1 MPLIVQRGEGWMLQK
16 YISEPFVAERTE
28 QPYVGIPILA
38 GLSEWEEVNG
48 LVGELFEWLK
58 TQGTKPAGAP
68 FFRYWCMGDSEGK
81 YNMEVGVPV
90 KRMVAGDRRVVV
102 GYIPGGSYVTAM
114 HKGHPENL
122 EKSLEALEQWAM
134 QEGLDI
140 DKRWEGEAEIWNGR
154 FEFYVTDMEVEED
167 LNKWAIEI
175 AFLLLGDDAA

>member
-1 MPLIVQRGEGWMLQK
+1 MPLIVYRGEGRMLQK
-16 YISEPFVAERTE
+16 YISEPLVEERTE
-28 QPYVGIPILA
+28 QPYVGISVLA

-58 TQGTKPAGAP
+58 SQNIKPAGAP

-81 YNMEVGVPV
+81 YKMEVGVPV
-90 KRMVAGDRRVVV
+90 KRMVTGDRRVVI
-102 GYIPGGSYVTAM
+102 GYIPGGSYATAM

-122 EKSLEALEQWAM
+122 EKSLEALEQWTM
-134 QEGLDI
+134 EEGLDI

-154 FEFYVTDMEVEED
+154 FEFYVNDFETEKD
-167 LNKWAIEI
+167 LNNWAIRI